1 MAMSKSNMTSFI
13 MLLRNSLPSLTLRL
27 RSNTSTSSPT
37 TTEQSIETRPRK
49 PAPPINRFI
58 TKRRKELW
66 SGLHKEAGKIW
77 EEMSEEAKRPY
88 VEKYNLAKERW
99 TAEKASMTSVLEA
112 LEGNPPENSRYSGF
126 DLFRSEVKVPS
137 NLLVNFLPVAAKKWN
152 DLSPEERESFNERAL
167 EIKEKG
173 QNELLS
179 LTLQGLKM
187 GRPISGNIRFRNEY
201 LSSKLKGLDLGKEWA
216 ELSDEEKDEY
226 HKPYTADMERFR
238 AEKLKYKKTG
248 KNRRN
253 LRNIKASIKQIEQE
267 MNFPASV
274 AGNAFHLFFS
284 ERMEA
289 LKGLQGAQLLKN
301 ASILWQALSEEER
314 IDYRAKWNSQRADWA
329 KEVAECERINAD
341 NPKMAELKAY
351 REMWRAAGGRKPRQ

>member
-1 MAMSKSNMTSFI
+1 M
-13 MLLRNSLPSLTLRL
+13 
-27 RSNTSTSSPT
+27 
-37 TTEQSIETRPRK
+37 
-49 PAPPINRFI
+49 
-58 TKRRKELW
+58 
-66 SGLHKEAGKIW
+66 W

-88 VEKYNLAKERW
+88 VEEYNLAKERW

-112 LEGNPPENSRYSGF
+112 LEGNPPENSRYTGF

-137 NLLVNFLPVAAKKWN
+137 NLLVNFLPFAANKWN
-152 DLSPEERESFNERAL
+152 DLSPEEREAYNERAL

-238 AEKLKYKKTG
+238 AEKLKYK
-248 KNRRN
+248 
-253 LRNIKASIKQIEQE
+253 
-267 MNFPASV
+267 
-274 AGNAFHLFFS
+274 
-284 ERMEA
+284 
-289 LKGLQGAQLLKN
+289 
-301 ASILWQALSEEER
+301 
-314 IDYRAKWNSQRADWA
+314 
-329 KEVAECERINAD
+329 
-341 NPKMAELKAY
+341 
-351 REMWRAAGGRKPRQ
+351 

>member
-1 MAMSKSNMTSFI
+1 M
-13 MLLRNSLPSLTLRL
+13 
-27 RSNTSTSSPT
+27 
-37 TTEQSIETRPRK
+37 
-49 PAPPINRFI
+49 
-58 TKRRKELW
+58 
-66 SGLHKEAGKIW
+66 W

-88 VEKYNLAKERW
+88 VEEYNLAKERW

-112 LEGNPPENSRYSGF
+112 LEGNLPENSRYTGF

-137 NLLVNFLPVAAKKWN
+137 NLLVNFLPFAAQKWN
-152 DLSPEERESFNERAL
+152 DLSPEEREAYSERAL

-179 LTLQGLKM
+179 LTLQGLKGKKNM

-248 KNRRN
+248 KNSRN
-253 LRNIKASIKQIEQE
+253 LRNIKVSIKQIEQE
-267 MNFPASV
+267 LNFPASV
-274 AGNAFHLFFS
+274 AGNAFHLFWT
-284 ERMEA
+284 ERKEA
-289 LKGLQGAQLLKN
+289 LKGMQGAQFLKN
-301 ASILWQALSEEER
+301 ASILWQGLSEEER

-329 KEVAECERINAD
+329 KELAECERINAD